1 MAEQRILFRAEDK
14 TGAATRSAKKNVDR
28 LNNSTKQLGGSFST
42 LQRTLIGVG
51 AALATGAF
59 ARSVIATSARFEDLR
74 TSLSSVTGSAKQGEK
89 AFAFV
94 SKFATKTQFSVEDLT
109 KSYIKLKAAGIEPT
123 EELLTTFTDTAAITT
138 DQLGSLEAV
147 TDLFARTVGGGLG
160 LEEIER
166 LGDRGVPVLR
176 ILKKE
181 LNLNRDQISEF
192 GKSAEG
198 AKQIVEAFAKGMREE
213 FGGATQN
220 VLDNLST
227 KMSNFGIATDAAK
240 DAIGQGGLSDA
251 LGDVIEQMTEA
262 IVANDELFRSIG
274 EALGSAVRGT
284 AVAFQFLADNI
295 RILKALGM
303 AAIAF
308 AGAKAFQSL
317 IIAIRGATLATLNFN
332 KAFRKNI
339 IGVLFAGA
347 IAAAEFFG
355 FFDKFFKEAVDP
367 VETYIKSLGRISTEL
382 GKLSDSGEDAFD
394 TLQNEGVN
402 SVRALQYEQK
412 QLNRQLELQ
421 EDLLREMDYGSDEYL
436 EFQDAI
442 EDTKQ
447 KIQDI
452 TTAIDSYYQAVM
464 DVPFQDMGFIAV
476 NEILVE
482 QISLFEK
489 LSKQSME
496 EYNKALA
503 NLSDEKL
510 FEKAL
515 TPTQKEKQ
523 AMAQRLADIEEFKNR
538 GLIAEEEFQRRK
550 QEIIFESNN
559 KIIDLARE
567 RRIKELQIDGMT
579 RQNAEQLADFEK
591 KTQIEKAQFI
601 LGSATDSFEELG
613 KINKQAFQA
622 YKAFAISQALID
634 TYASATAAFKALAP
648 IPFVGPALGIAAAAA
663 AIAAGMARVNAIRS
677 QSYSGR
683 QGGGPVGAGQT
694 YLVGE
699 AGPELF
705 QTPAGGGNIIPNSQL
720 GGAGVTVNFTV
731 HAIDAQSFQGALV
744 EQEDTIVGI
753 INQAV
758 TNTGREPITA

>member
-1 MAEQRILFRAEDK
+1 MQEQIIFQGIDK
-14 TGAATRSAKKNVDR
+14 TGGATRSAKNNVEN
-28 LNNSTKQLGGSFST
+28 LNNSTKKLGNSFST
-42 LQRTLIGVG
+42 LQKTLVGVG

-59 ARSVIATSARFEDLR
+59 ARSIIATSARFEDLR
-74 TSLSSVTGSAKQGEK
+74 TSLESVTGSAQQGQK
-89 AFAFV
+89 AFDFV
-94 SKFATKTQFSVEDLT
+94 AKFATKTQFSVEDLSKT
-109 KSYIKLKAAGIEPT
+109 FIKLKASGIQPT
-123 EELLTTFTDTAAITT
+123 EKLLTTFTDTAAITT
-138 DQLGSLEAV
+138 DQVGTLEAI
-147 TDLFARTVGGGLG
+147 TDLFARTVSGGLG
-160 LEEIER
+160 LEELNR
-166 LGDRGVPVLR
+166 LADRGVPVFRLLEEQLGLTR
-176 ILKKE
+176 L
-181 LNLNRDQISEF
+181 QISEF
-192 GKSAEG
+192 GKTAEG
-198 AKQIVEAFAKGMREE
+198 AQQITEALSKAIQEE

-227 KMSNFGIATDAAK
+227 KMSNFGIASDNAK
-240 DAIGQGGLSDA
+240 DAIGRGGLSDA
-251 LGDVIEQMTEA
+251 LGDVIEQMTDA
-262 IVANDELFRSIG
+262 IVANEQLFLSIG
-274 EALGSAVRGT
+274 EALGDAVRAT
-284 AVAFQFLADNI
+284 ASAFEFLADNI

-317 IIAIRGATLATLNFN
+317 VIAIRSATLATLNFN

-347 IAAAEFFG
+347 VAAAEFFG
-355 FFDKFFKEAVDP
+355 FFDKFFKESIDP
-367 VETYIKSLGRISTEL
+367 IETYTKTLGRVSVEL
-382 GKLSDSGEDAFD
+382 GKLSDSGDAAFD
-394 TLQNEGVN
+394 TLQDEGVN
-402 SVRALQYEQK
+402 AVRALQSEQ
-412 QLNRQLELQ
+412 RELVKHL
-421 EDLLREMDYGSDEYL
+421 DLLQDMFDDQDPGTDQYL

-452 TTAIDSYYQAVM
+452 TGAIDAYYQAVVG
-464 DVPFQDMGFIAV
+464 VPLQDMGFIGV

-489 LSKQSME
+489 LARQSMAD
-496 EYNKALA
+496 YKKALA
-503 NLSDEKL
+503 DLSDQKL

-523 AMAQRLADIEEFKNR
+523 AMDQRLADIEEFKRR
-538 GLIAEEEFQRRK
+538 GLISEEEYQRRK
-550 QEIIFESNN
+550 QEIIFDGDQ

-567 RRIKELQIDGMT
+567 RRIKELQIQGMT
-579 RQNAEQLADFEK
+579 KQNAEQLADFEK

-601 LGSATDSFEELG
+601 LGSATESFQELG

-699 AGPELF
+699 AGPEIF
-705 QTPAGGGNIIPNSQL
+705 QTPAGGGNIIPNSQI
-720 GGAGVTVNFTV
+720 GGGGVTVNFTV

-744 EQEDTIVGI
+744 EQEDTIVSI

-758 TNTGREPITA
+758 TNTGREAIIA

>member
-1 MAEQRILFRAEDK
+1 
-14 TGAATRSAKKNVDR
+14 
-28 LNNSTKQLGGSFST
+28 
-42 LQRTLIGVG
+42 
-51 AALATGAF
+51 
-59 ARSVIATSARFEDLR
+59 
-74 TSLSSVTGSAKQGEK
+74 
-89 AFAFV
+89 
-94 SKFATKTQFSVEDLT
+94 
-109 KSYIKLKAAGIEPT
+109 
-123 EELLTTFTDTAAITT
+123 
-138 DQLGSLEAV
+138 
-147 TDLFARTVGGGLG
+147 
-160 LEEIER
+160 
-166 LGDRGVPVLR
+166 
-176 ILKKE
+176 
-181 LNLNRDQISEF
+181 
-192 GKSAEG
+192 
-198 AKQIVEAFAKGMREE
+198 
-213 FGGATQN
+213 
-220 VLDNLST
+220 
-227 KMSNFGIATDAAK
+227 
-240 DAIGQGGLSDA
+240 
-251 LGDVIEQMTEA
+251 
-262 IVANDELFRSIG
+262 
-274 EALGSAVRGT
+274 
-284 AVAFQFLADNI
+284 
-295 RILKALGM
+295 
-303 AAIAF
+303 
-308 AGAKAFQSL
+308 
-317 IIAIRGATLATLNFN
+317 
-332 KAFRKNI
+332 
-339 IGVLFAGA
+339 
-347 IAAAEFFG
+347 
-355 FFDKFFKEAVDP
+355 
-367 VETYIKSLGRISTEL
+367 
-382 GKLSDSGEDAFD
+382 
-394 TLQNEGVN
+394 
-402 SVRALQYEQK
+402 
-412 QLNRQLELQ
+412 
-421 EDLLREMDYGSDEYL
+421 MDYGSDEYL

-489 LSKQSME
+489 LSRQSME

-550 QEIIFESNN
+550 QQIIFDSNN

-567 RRIKELQIDGMT
+567 RRIKELQIDGMS

-601 LGSATDSFEELG
+601 LGSATESFQELG

-677 QSYSGR
+677 QSYTGR

-705 QTPAGGGNIIPNSQL
+705 QTPSGGGNIIPNSQL